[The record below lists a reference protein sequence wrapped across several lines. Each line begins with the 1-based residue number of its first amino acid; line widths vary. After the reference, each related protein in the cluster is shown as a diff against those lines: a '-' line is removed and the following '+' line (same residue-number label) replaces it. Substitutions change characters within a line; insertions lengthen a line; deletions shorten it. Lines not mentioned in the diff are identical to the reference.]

1 MKWRLKKKRIQ
12 NNDSE
17 DDPPFQKNKEDARN
31 IYQSSR
37 RTKEE
42 TEMNSTLE
50 GIIVPGVYSG

>member
-1 MKWRLKKKRIQ
+1 MSFALLI
-12 NNDSE
+12 S
-17 DDPPFQKNKEDARN
+17 PPFQKNKEDARN